1 LKAYNLAFDRAT
13 VDGEITK
20 VRKQFLGPVLALY
33 QFEELGGIVDEL
45 LRGLRNGNA
54 KDRCINYRSPSL
66 APDEDI
72 MGQKAEQEWDVC
84 LVVQG

>member
-13 VDGEITK
+13 VDGEITE

-54 KDRCINYRSPSL
+54 KITVL
-66 APDEDI
+66 I
-72 MGQKAEQEWDVC
+72 T
-84 LVVQG
+84 VVQVLPPMKTSWVKRRNKNGMFV

>member
-13 VDGEITK
+13 VDGEITE

-54 KDRCINYRSPSL
+54 KITVL
-66 APDEDI
+66 
-72 MGQKAEQEWDVC
+72 VT
-84 LVVQG
+84 VVQVLPPMKTSWVKRRNKNGMFV